1 MKILHQP
8 YPFYEDKKGI
18 LLRLFII
25 SASIIFVLTVLQPF
39 GTDEFVHPHKNL
51 FLSGY
56 GVIAFVTFALFFL
69 LLPKVFPQQFIDE
82 KWKVWKQIAL
92 FSSAL
97 LLTFLASYLYLH
109 WFFESALSLSS
120 FLGFGLVMGAIA
132 FIPTSIL
139 TAIDFNR
146 QFGKHQSGAKI
157 ATANLPQTQI
167 DKTEITLYDENQ
179 KNIFTAFSNEIFF
192 IQAANN
198 YVEIHYKKEEIP
210 RKILMRN
217 SLSKIEKQLSSDN
230 ILRCHRSY
238 LVNINLVEK
247 ITGNAQGYHLHFT
260 DMPDTT
266 VPVSRKRGKEF
277 LAKINK
283 NA

>member
-39 GTDEFVHPHKNL
+39 GTDEFVHPYKNL

-56 GVIAFVTFALFFL
+56 GVIAFVAFALIFL
-69 LLPKVFPQQFIDE
+69 LLPEIFPQQFMDE

-97 LLTFLASYLYLH
+97 LLTFLVSYLYLH

-120 FLGFGLVMGAIA
+120 FLGFGLAVGGIA
-132 FIPTSIL
+132 FVPTAIL

-146 QFGKHQSGAKI
+146 QFDKHQSGAKI
-157 ATANLPQTQI
+157 ATANLPQLQI
-167 DKTEITLYDENQ
+167 DKTEIILYDENQ
-179 KNIFTAFSNEIFF
+179 KNAFTAFSNEIFF

-198 YVEIHYKKEEIP
+198 YVEIYYKKEETSH
-210 RKILMRN
+210 KILMRN
-217 SLSKIEKQLSSDN
+217 SLSKIEKQLNSDS

-238 LVNINLVEK
+238 LVNVNLVEK
-247 ITGNAQGYHLHFT
+247 ITGNAQGYHLHFIDLT
-260 DMPDTT
+260 DKT
-266 VPVSRKRGKEF
+266 VPVSRKKGKKF
-277 LAKINK
+277 LAKINE